1 MLSGHWCPPD
11 FARSRHANPARHTVG
26 QRGRPYELATSR
38 SWVSG
43 RTRGWRGFCPVCR
56 CPVWRC
62 SGCWADAPPAGRA
75 FPHARAARG
84 GGRPARSRPRRRRP
98 TARAAW
104 PMWIAGAT
112 RAGWPTAR
120 RRWPMAAGRRPRSA
134 LLPAG
139 PLADPL
145 AAPLAAGPGVGPA
158 VGRQPAHP
166 RQRFRARRGPRMG
179 PWVRPGTPC
188 LQAAAERLAQPPAA
202 APVCRSLHPTPA

>member
-1 MLSGHWCPPD
+1 MLSGRWYPPD

-26 QRGRPYELATSR
+26 QRGRPYELATSP

-43 RTRGWRGFCPVCR
+43 RTRGWRGSCSVCR

-62 SGCWADAPPAGRA
+62 SGCWADAPPAGQA
-75 FPHARAARG
+75 FPHARVARG

-104 PMWIAGAT
+104 PMWIAGAI

-134 LLPAG
+134 P
-139 PLADPL
+139 PL
-145 AAPLAAGPGVGPA
+145 AAPPVPPLAAGPA
-158 VGRQPAHP
+158 VGRQPP
-166 RQRFRARRGPRMG
+166 RRRRPFRARRDPWMG
-179 PWVRPGTPC
+179 RWVRPGTPS